1 MSEVRCVGGWARCLV
16 PVALPGAWG
25 RCDWDRVAV
34 GVARRTR
41 TAEAAPRASAR
52 GGTRGR
58 RWQAETAVSE
68 HCDTPESFLY
78 TICPQLRT
86 RRASQPLP
94 HPRVP
99 YDPYRVWRDSCPAPA
114 RAGPADARRTM
125 PPRVS
130 IFRKARLDSSAAHRL
145 VDGVDLL
152 DRLLNLRE
160 LQKELCCC
168 HHLRRLRLRR
178 QVGFDGGRL
187 RLVVRSLEG
196 RAKQGQ

>member
-25 RCDWDRVAV
+25 RCDWDRVGA
-34 GVARRTR
+34 GRGHRG
-41 TAEAAPRASAR
+41 EAAPRASAR

-86 RRASQPLP
+86 RLSSQPLP

>member
-1 MSEVRCVGGWARCLV
+1 MWAAGPAASCLW
-16 PVALPGAWG
+16 PFLAPGAGATGTASCGAW
-25 RCDWDRVAV
+25 RWSW
-34 GVARRTR
+34 
-41 TAEAAPRASAR
+41 TAEPEAGEPRPRARAR
-52 GGTRGR
+52 AGGTRGR

-78 TICPQLRT
+78 TICPRLRT
-86 RRASQPLP
+86 RLSSQPLP

>member
-25 RCDWDRVAV
+25 RCDWDRV
-34 GVARRTR
+34 GPRSRRR
-41 TAEAAPRASAR
+41 SRGPRASAR

-78 TICPQLRT
+78 TICPRLRT
-86 RRASQPLP
+86 RLSSQPLP

-114 RAGPADARRTM
+114 RAGPANARRTV